1 MSIDKEI
8 EAPEVAGVLHTHT
21 DGRQRVQ
28 FPGRLY
34 DQDAGWGA
42 SIEPLI
48 TLAQYRVHMAAV
60 EKELSD
66 CDFQRRVA
74 IQNASDALAAKDAE
88 IARLKTISD
97 NYFAISVER
106 NEHIVARDEE
116 IALLRAQLGN

>member
-8 EAPEVAGVLHTHT
+8 EAPEVVAS
-21 DGRQRVQ
+21 
-28 FPGRLY
+28 LY
-34 DQDAGWGA
+34 RDAIGEIRCIPIGDPY
-42 SIEPLI
+42 IKNGMEVM
-48 TLAQYRVHMAAV
+48 TVAQHHRIMAANDV
-60 EKELSD
+60 
-66 CDFQRRVA
+66 
-74 IQNASDALAAKDAE
+74 E